1 MRTECD
7 RNSVQTGSMST
18 TGSRTLQL
26 LSLLQTHR
34 YWPGSELA
42 DRLEV
47 SVRTLRRDV
56 DRLRDLGYPVDA
68 TRGVDGG
75 YQLAAGASLP
85 PLVVDDEEAVALA
98 VGLRTAAQGGIA
110 GIEEASVR
118 ALAKV
123 VQVMPP
129 RLRRRVDALRAATV
143 AGSLRPGP
151 LVDADVLTTVAQACR
166 DEERLDFAYVARDGS
181 PSERRV
187 EPHRL
192 VSVGRRWYLVA
203 YDLTRFDWRSFRL
216 DRLRDAHATGT
227 RFRPRELPAVDAASF
242 VRESL
247 GNLAPAP
254 VEIEVVIRASVER
267 VEATIGHWVTAEA
280 VDEQTTRAHMTSDGF
295 DWAILALG
303 VVDVDFTVVSPPELV
318 ERLATWGR
326 RFTAAASGSG
336 VASGRLSPE
345 GE

>member
-1 MRTECD
+1 MA
-7 RNSVQTGSMST
+7 T

-34 YWPGSELA
+34 YWPGAELA
-42 DRLEV
+42 ERLEV

-110 GIEEASVR
+110 GIEDASVR
-118 ALAKV
+118 ALIKV

-129 RLRRRVDALRAATV
+129 RLRRRVDALRSATV
-143 AGSLRPGP
+143 VGTLRPGP
-151 LVDADVLTTVAQACR
+151 SVDQDVLTGVAQACR
-166 DEERLDFAYVARDGS
+166 DEERLEFDYVARDGRS
-181 PSERRV
+181 SRRHV

-192 VSVGRRWYLVA
+192 VFVGRRWYLVA

-216 DRLRDAHATGT
+216 DRVSGPRPTGS
-227 RFRPRELPAVDAASF
+227 RFRPRALPAADAASF

-247 GNLAPAP
+247 GSLAPAP
-254 VEIEVVIRASVER
+254 VEIDVLIHAPLSH
-267 VEATIGHWVTAEA
+267 VEATIGQWARSEA
-280 VDEQTTRAHMTSDGF
+280 VDDTTTRSLIMSDGY
-295 DWAILALG
+295 DWALFALG
-303 VVDVDFTVVSPPELV
+303 VVEADFTVMSPPGFAEHA
-318 ERLATWGR
+318 RSWGD
-326 RFTAAASGSG
+326 RFVRAAEGGAGASR
-336 VASGRLSPE
+336 RLSEE

>member
-1 MRTECD
+1 MA
-7 RNSVQTGSMST
+7 S

-42 DRLEV
+42 DRLGV
-47 SVRTLRRDV
+47 SPRTLRRDV

-68 TRGVDGG
+68 TRGVAGG

-98 VGLRTAAQGGIA
+98 VGLRTAAQSGIA
-110 GIEEASVR
+110 GVEEASVR

-129 RLRRRVDALRAATV
+129 RLKRRVNALRVATLATV
-143 AGSLRPGP
+143 LRGGP
-151 LVDADVLTTVAQACR
+151 VADAETLTAVAQACR
-166 DEERLDFAYVARDGS
+166 DEERLQFAYVARGGEES
-181 PSERRV
+181 VRTV

-216 DRLRDAHATGT
+216 DRLTDPRVTGA
-227 RFRPRELPAVDAASF
+227 RFRPRALPAEDAAEYVRASLSAPAEQVVVDAL
-242 VRESL
+242 V
-247 GNLAPAP
+247 
-254 VEIEVVIRASVER
+254 RASATR
-267 VEATIGHWVTAEA
+267 VEEAIGRWATVSPVDDTTARVRMA
-280 VDEQTTRAHMTSDGF
+280 VESPEWALFGLAAVGAPFVIEGPETVRVLAA
-295 DWAILALG
+295 DWAA
-303 VVDVDFTVVSPPELV
+303 
-318 ERLATWGR
+318 
-326 RFTAAASGSG
+326 RFREAAAG
-336 VASGRLSPE
+336 VA
-345 GE
+345 

>member
-1 MRTECD
+1 MA
-7 RNSVQTGSMST
+7 T

-34 YWPGSELA
+34 YWPGAELA
-42 DRLEV
+42 ERLDV

-98 VGLRTAAQGGIA
+98 VGLLTAAQGGIA
-110 GIEEASVR
+110 GIQDASVR
-118 ALAKV
+118 ALTKV

-129 RLRRRVDALRAATV
+129 RLRKRVDALRSATV
-143 AGSLRPGP
+143 AGTMRPGP
-151 LVDADVLTTVAQACR
+151 SVDQDLLTSVAQACR
-166 DEERLDFAYVARDGS
+166 DEERLEFDYVARDGQTS
-181 PSERRV
+181 RRRV

-203 YDLTRFDWRSFRL
+203 YDLSRFDWRSFRL
-216 DRLRDAHATGT
+216 DRLSEPRPTGT
-227 RFRPRELPAVDAASF
+227 RFRPRILPAGDAAAF

-247 GNLAPAP
+247 GSLAPQP
-254 VEIEVVIRASVER
+254 VDIEVLISAPIAHVDA
-267 VEATIGHWVTAEA
+267 AIGQWARSEA
-280 VDEQTTRAHMTSDGF
+280 VDDRTTRSLITSDGY
-295 DWAILALG
+295 DWALFALG
-303 VVDVDFTVVSPPELV
+303 VVDSDFTIVSPAEFA
-318 ERLATWGR
+318 ERARSWGGRFVRAAGGSAT
-326 RFTAAASGSG
+326 ASR
-336 VASGRLSPE
+336 RLSSE

>member
-1 MRTECD
+1 MA
-7 RNSVQTGSMST
+7 T

-34 YWPGSELA
+34 YWPGAELA
-42 DRLEV
+42 ERLEV

-110 GIEEASVR
+110 GIEDASVR
-118 ALAKV
+118 ALTKV

-129 RLRRRVDALRAATV
+129 RLRRRVDALRSATV
-143 AGSLRPGP
+143 AGTLRPGP
-151 LVDADVLTTVAQACR
+151 SVDQDVLTGVAQACR
-166 DEERLDFAYVARDGS
+166 DEERLEFDYVARDGQS
-181 PSERRV
+181 SRRHV

-216 DRLRDAHATGT
+216 DRVSGPRPTGA
-227 RFRPRELPAVDAASF
+227 RFRPRSLPAVDAASF
-242 VRESL
+242 VREAL
-247 GNLAPAP
+247 GALAPAP
-254 VEIEVVIRASVER
+254 VEIEVLIRAPLSSVD
-267 VEATIGHWVTAEA
+267 AAIGQWARSEA
-280 VDEQTTRAHMTSDGF
+280 VDDATTRSLITSDGY
-295 DWAILALG
+295 DWALFALG
-303 VVDVDFTVVSPPELV
+303 IVDADFTVVSPPEFA
-318 ERLATWGR
+318 ERARSWGD
-326 RFTAAASGSG
+326 RFVRAAEGSEG
-336 VASGRLSPE
+336 PSGRLDGE